1 MKFKARIK
9 KRSGFDITP
18 MIDIVFLLI
27 IFFMVSSE
35 LVKTRGMS
43 VKLPESTSSDADTKN
58 LIIIAITAE
67 GKIFLNEEEVS
78 IQKLGSELRR
88 LKVEMMQD
96 TVVIRGDNQIPYRNM
111 VEVMDTAKLAR
122 IAKISLATSQKPA
135 GQ

>member
-111 VEVMDTAKLAR
+111 VEVMDTAKLAG